1 MCAQKSAWA
10 LEKIS
15 VRDRELGS
23 NLYYQY
29 TGEFKAVEAT
39 KPVTNRGRRMIK
51 RKKEDSHFF
60 YTKKNCFKCIYLLKK
75 MDYDFSAD
83 KKVHM

>member
-1 MCAQKSAWA
+1 MCVQKSAWA
-10 LEKIS
+10 LENI
-15 VRDRELGS
+15 RNRELAS

-39 KPVTNRGRRMIK
+39 KPAQTRGRRMIK
-51 RKKEDSHFF
+51 KKKRIIIFSIL
-60 YTKKNCFKCIYLLKK
+60 NIYLLKK
-75 MDYDFSAD
+75 IDYDFSAD